1 VRPCYAGVGVPLYYV
16 SALDLP
22 LLEEEGEGRKVI
34 RCARDQLGVV
44 RLRQVTSEHVR
55 LEFSF
60 ENFS

>member
-1 VRPCYAGVGVPLYYV
+1 MRPCYAGVGVPLYYV

-44 RLRQVTSEHVR
+44 RLRQVDFRACEA
-55 LEFSF
+55 
-60 ENFS
+60 